1 VPKITHTI
9 PRRARND
16 CRRGSTLALSSRDA
30 SSQSRVFPGSHHR
43 DVGAL
48 RLEGWFRQVLP
59 GLTRRITVW
68 GSAERC
74 GEAVG
79 RIIAHCARLLIFNPV
94 LNEAEQLDRVG
105 SERVP
110 TLASA

>member
-1 VPKITHTI
+1 
-9 PRRARND
+9 
-16 CRRGSTLALSSRDA
+16 
-30 SSQSRVFPGSHHR
+30 
-43 DVGAL
+43 
-48 RLEGWFRQVLP
+48 
-59 GLTRRITVW
+59 
-68 GSAERC
+68 
-74 GEAVG
+74 VG